1 MSFKDFIGNETVVRD
16 LRTMLKRGR
25 FPHALILAG
34 PEGAGKYTLAQM
46 LAKAMN
52 CLAPPPGELPDFCGR
67 CEACV
72 RIGDA
77 DDLANRYSEA
87 VEAREGLRDADKKDT
102 RIFVQTYPDVLIVP
116 PDPPQIM
123 IKVDQV
129 RQVTAG
135 IYFRPSQGHRKIY
148 IFTDSCF
155 MKEAANALLKVLE
168 EPPEFAHLFLLTTN
182 PGELIPTI
190 RSRCITVRLAPLK
203 VRDLEA
209 ALAKQA
215 PALSSKQRSLVAR
228 LSQGAFGK
236 ACGFDLPAYAAIR
249 QDALALLK
257 LARDANDHSGLFKVS
272 ENYRAGAEGKEKTT
286 ALIRVLN
293 CLLQDLMY
301 FKAASP
307 ELVRNGDILPEL
319 EGLARSVEFEWLLR
333 ASRELDELESG
344 MRRNLLRSLSL
355 DSFALSLES

>member
-1 MSFKDFIGNETVVRD
+1 
-16 LRTMLKRGR
+16 
-25 FPHALILAG
+25 
-34 PEGAGKYTLAQM
+34 
-46 LAKAMN
+46 
-52 CLAPPPGELPDFCGR
+52 
-67 CEACV
+67 
-72 RIGDA
+72 
-77 DDLANRYSEA
+77 
-87 VEAREGLRDADKKDT
+87 
-102 RIFVQTYPDVLIVP
+102 
-116 PDPPQIM
+116 M

-148 IFTDSCF
+148 LFTDSCF

-203 VRDLEA
+203 LADLEA
-209 ALAKQA
+209 ALAKHA
-215 PALSSKQRSLVAR
+215 PALTSRQRSLVAR
-228 LSQGAFGK
+228 LSKGAFGR
-236 ACGFDLPAYAAIR
+236 ACGFDLPAYTAIR

-257 LARDANDHSGLFKVS
+257 LARDASDHSALFKVS

-286 ALIRVLN
+286 TLIRVLN
-293 CLLQDLMY
+293 CLLQDLLY
-301 FKAASP
+301 LKAASP
-307 ELVRNGDILPEL
+307 ELVGNSDILPEL
-319 EGLARSVEFEWLLR
+319 EGLTRSVEFEWLLR